1 MSLAQDLAAIDAL
14 TAAFFSAFDN
24 RTGAPALHLIDEVCI
39 PQAVISKCVGDAPE
53 VMSLAHF
60 VAPRRVI
67 LTDGT
72 LAEFSERESSHRTEI
87 FGHIAQRWCTYEK
100 SGRLNGVAF
109 HATGTKALQ
118 FIKTASGWRISAVAW
133 DGDQS

>member
-1 MSLAQDLAAIDAL
+1 MADHEAIDAL

-24 RTGAPALHLIDEVCI
+24 RTGAPALHLIEEVCI
-39 PQAVISKCVGDAPE
+39 PQAVISKCVGDKPD
-53 VMSLAHF
+53 VMSIVQF

-72 LAEFSERESSHRTEI
+72 LADFSEHETSHTTQV

-100 SGRLNGVAF
+100 SGTLKGVAF
-109 HATGTKALQ
+109 HATGTKTIQ
-118 FIKTASGWRISAVAW
+118 FIKTPAGWRISAVAW
-133 DGDQS
+133 DDDPS